1 MTPAHTI
8 RSFAPVAPPELPELR
23 RPHARPAHRP
33 RPPPKDGAGTDTD
46 TDTDTVSVSVS
57 VWRGV
62 NLSSGLQ
69 TCRVLVADA
78 ARRHARPSMRRA
90 AFCRTAR
97 TEGKR
102 VVQLWRVHGLHR
114 HHVLLAGGCAQ
125 APAVI
130 LPRRRPHANAAPQ
143 DSAASRRTAANMR
156 SVDQWARAPVSTTAA
171 GCALI
176 AGSRHHRPRRAHHRR
191 HLYLRHHRRRRLG
204 TTRSL
209 ILRTCRHPP
218 HRRLFLSRRCKRVAW
233 TSRQFQRSTPVV
245 PLLQA
250 TRRTS

>member
-8 RSFAPVAPPELPELR
+8 RPRGATRATRAQAPS
-23 RPHARPAHRP
+23 
-33 RPPPKDGAGTDTD
+33 RPPSPSPSPAAQR
-46 TDTDTVSVSVS
+46 
-57 VWRGV
+57 WRGV

-102 VVQLWRVHGLHR
+102 VMQLWRVHGLHR

-130 LPRRRPHANAAPQ
+130 LPRRRPHANAAPPAQ